1 MKIGSMTRYQVKE
14 ARAISVALERNSS
27 LIPLQ
32 LARLIGLEEAYVLQQ
47 MHYWMQKGAGKIING
62 IRWIWNSLNDW
73 LKQFALTEWQLR
85 RVFDRLEHEF
95 GLIKRARL
103 DKHKWNQ
110 TTYYTIDY
118 ERLKP
123 LLLSIC
129 GEPQIDLWDTTNRS
143 VTDHKSYK
151 EAETTTETSSETTT
165 EPAAAILNFEEE
177 ESGSDSL
184 TSLPDLIEPTSVE
197 PEVTG
202 LGKSSAAPP
211 EYVENEKLDLVD
223 GAGIAL
229 NPQLSRELMNYTL
242 EQVKAAVDHY
252 REVKRSKGER
262 KNPAG
267 WLTDCLRN
275 QWAVGTTTVQDT
287 KYAEAKDWINL
298 AIKQRLIY
306 ASISDPKITGCL
318 EGDIYVQGKI
328 TQDVLKPWADVA
340 KLHPLVD
347 SL

>member
-1 MKIGSMTRYQVKE
+1 MTRYQVKE
-14 ARAISVALERNSS
+14 ARAISVALERNSL
-27 LIPLQ
+27 LIPTE

-47 MHYWMQKGAGKIING
+47 MHYWMQRGAGKIING

-85 RVFDRLEHEF
+85 RAFDRLENKF
-95 GLIKRARL
+95 GLIRRERL

-118 ERLKP
+118 ERLEP

-129 GEPQIDLWDTTNRS
+129 GRPQIDLWSTTNRS

-177 ESGSDSL
+177 SRSDSL
-184 TSLPDLIEPTSVE
+184 ASVPDLIEPTSVE
-197 PEVTG
+197 PEAT
-202 LGKSSAAPP
+202 LLDKSSAAPP

-223 GAGIAL
+223 SAGIAL

-287 KYAEAKDWINL
+287 KYALAKVWIDW
-298 AIKQRLIY
+298 AIKQQLIY
-306 ASISDPKITGCL
+306 ASTSDPKITGCL
-318 EGDIYVQGKI
+318 QGDIYVIGRA
-328 TQDVLKPWADVA
+328 TQDVLKPWTDIA

>member
-1 MKIGSMTRYQVKE
+1 MTKYQLTE
-14 ARAISVALERNSS
+14 ACAIPVALERNPL
-27 LIPLQ
+27 LIPLE
-32 LARLIGLEEAYVLQQ
+32 LARLIGVNEAFILQQ
-47 MHYWMQKGAGKIING
+47 MHYWMCKGSGKIING

-73 LKQFALTEWQLR
+73 LKQFPLTEWQLR
-85 RVFDRLEHEF
+85 RAFDSLENKF
-95 GLIKRARL
+95 GLIKRERL

-129 GEPQIDLWDTTNRS
+129 GGQQIDLWDTTNRS

-151 EAETTTETSSETTT
+151 EAETTTETSSETTA

-177 ESGSDSL
+177 ESRSDSL
-184 TSLPDLIEPTSVE
+184 ASVPDLIELTSVE
-197 PEVTG
+197 SEVTD
-202 LGKSSAAPP
+202 LDKSSAAPP
-211 EYVENEKLDLVD
+211 EDVENKKLDLVD
-223 GAGIAL
+223 GAGIAF

-242 EQVKAAVDHY
+242 EQVKAAVNHY

-267 WLTDCLRN
+267 WLTECLRN

-287 KYAEAKDWINL
+287 KFAQAKDWIDW
-298 AIKQRLIY
+298 AMKHRLIDG
-306 ASISDPKITGCL
+306 SISDPKITGCL
-318 EGDIYVQGKI
+318 EGDIYVQGKV

-340 KLHPLVD
+340 NLHPLVD